1 MLFDLLFDL
10 CNCAYVRN
18 NKRGGL
24 KNLSLNNVVRRGFCG
39 CHITFHP
46 NSTFCLL
53 FRLSIHVF
61 VVVFVF
67 TMLCCEQEQDFSR
80 SYAACTM
87 KSIYWTCFFVPA
99 LFFIL
104 LCFSQN
110 NIGSRMFF
118 SRWYRQLSWHR
129 DILDAWNCLRHW
141 HNSYAHQN
149 TRKPKTSILS
159 WQRYRWEKDQRCG
172 GDANDVSVST
182 IQLALWMAI
191 KQAHEI
197 LATRFLG
204 VRLCLHWTH
213 SKGRKQS
220 NIVSLCASL
229 FYEIF
234 YLV

>member
-61 VVVFVF
+61 VIVFVF

-87 KSIYWTCFFVPA
+87 KSILTCFFFL
-99 LFFIL
+99 LFSSFFFVFLRTIL
-104 LCFSQN
+104 AV
-110 NIGSRMFF
+110 GFF
-118 SRWYRQLSWHR
+118 SLADTDSFHGTE
-129 DILDAWNCLRHW
+129 I
-141 HNSYAHQN
+141 
-149 TRKPKTSILS
+149 
-159 WQRYRWEKDQRCG
+159 
-172 GDANDVSVST
+172 ST
-182 IQLALWMAI
+182 I
-191 KQAHEI
+191 KQI
-197 LATRFLG
+197 T
-204 VRLCLHWTH
+204 
-213 SKGRKQS
+213 
-220 NIVSLCASL
+220 NI
-229 FYEIF
+229 
-234 YLV
+234 